1 MRKKTFF
8 YGWIIVL
15 ACLLIQAV
23 PYSLVANILPTFTN
37 FVISGEGFTYTEFA
51 FLFTLGTFV
60 SALCSPFI
68 GKLYSRPNPNIK
80 RLYTVGCLL
89 VGIGFAAMSLAGKN
103 IIVYY
108 ALSILLQIGVSI
120 VSAIGV
126 PMLINSWFVENK
138 GTAMGIAFCGRGLGN
153 VILQQLASKWLSNP
167 SIGYKGAF
175 LRFGFM
181 ALIISLPIALF
192 VMRLPR
198 SKKELQHT
206 PLIHPKKQLIHDAN
220 WGYSFSDVQKIKSF
234 WVFAL
239 SFTFIGLYV
248 GGMSIEFIPYLQTLE
263 KTGAFT
269 LGSAL
274 VASLFGFFSIFG
286 NLSGGYLFDKLG
298 IKKSLILAGI
308 LVVTCGLSLIF
319 VPTFNFLGIIFSI
332 CLGISMFSYI
342 IGPSYMTG
350 ALFGNR
356 EFGTILS
363 VVQIFFAIGFG
374 LGSTLFG
381 IVVDKHGFPV
391 AWISTIIYAIIAY
404 SGLLYSTTA
413 IIKLNKEA
421 NVIETKKIS

>member
-138 GTAMGIAFCGRGLGN
+138 GTAMGIAFCGGGLGN
-153 VILQQLASKWLSNP
+153 MILQQLASKWLSNP

-298 IKKSLILAGI
+298 IKKSL
-308 LVVTCGLSLIF
+308 LSR
-319 VPTFNFLGIIFSI
+319 VAFL
-332 CLGISMFSYI
+332 
-342 IGPSYMTG
+342 
-350 ALFGNR
+350 
-356 EFGTILS
+356 
-363 VVQIFFAIGFG
+363 
-374 LGSTLFG
+374 
-381 IVVDKHGFPV
+381 
-391 AWISTIIYAIIAY
+391 
-404 SGLLYSTTA
+404 
-413 IIKLNKEA
+413 
-421 NVIETKKIS
+421 

>member
-138 GTAMGIAFCGRGLGN
+138 GTAMGIAFCGGGLGN
-153 VILQQLASKWLSNP
+153 MILQQLASKWLSNP

-181 ALIISLPIALF
+181 ALII
-192 VMRLPR
+192 
-198 SKKELQHT
+198 
-206 PLIHPKKQLIHDAN
+206 
-220 WGYSFSDVQKIKSF
+220 QKIKSF

>member
-138 GTAMGIAFCGRGLGN
+138 GTAMGIAFCGGGLGN
-153 VILQQLASKWLSNP
+153 MILQQLASKWLSNP

-206 PLIHPKKQLIHDAN
+206 PLIHPKKELIHATN
-220 WGYSFSDVQKIKSF
+220 WGYSFSDVQKIKYF

-263 KTGAFT
+263 KAGTFT

-286 NLSGGYLFDKLG
+286 NLSGGFLFDKLG

-319 VPTFNFLGIIFSI
+319 APTFNFLGIIFSI

-404 SGLLYSTTA
+404 SGLLYSTKA
-413 IIKLNKEA
+413 IIKLNKET

>member
-1 MRKKTFF
+1 MKKKPFF

-51 FLFTLGTFV
+51 FLFTLGTFA

-89 VGIGFAAMSLAGKN
+89 VGIGFAAMSVAGKS

-138 GTAMGIAFCGRGLGN
+138 GTAMGIAFCGGGLGN
-153 VILQQLASKWLSNP
+153 MILQQLASKWLSNP
-167 SIGYKGAF
+167 NIGYRGAF

-206 PLIHPKKQLIHDAN
+206 Q
-220 WGYSFSDVQKIKSF
+220 
-234 WVFAL
+234 
-239 SFTFIGLYV
+239 IGRAHV
-248 GGMSIEFIPYLQTLE
+248 
-263 KTGAFT
+263 
-269 LGSAL
+269 
-274 VASLFGFFSIFG
+274 
-286 NLSGGYLFDKLG
+286 
-298 IKKSLILAGI
+298 
-308 LVVTCGLSLIF
+308 
-319 VPTFNFLGIIFSI
+319 
-332 CLGISMFSYI
+332 
-342 IGPSYMTG
+342 
-350 ALFGNR
+350 
-356 EFGTILS
+356 
-363 VVQIFFAIGFG
+363 
-374 LGSTLFG
+374 
-381 IVVDKHGFPV
+381 
-391 AWISTIIYAIIAY
+391 
-404 SGLLYSTTA
+404 
-413 IIKLNKEA
+413 
-421 NVIETKKIS
+421 

>member
-138 GTAMGIAFCGRGLGN
+138 GTAMGIAFCGGGLGN
-153 VILQQLASKWLSNP
+153 MILQQLASKWLSNP

-413 IIKLNKEA
+413 IIELNKEA

>member
-138 GTAMGIAFCGRGLGN
+138 GTAM
-153 VILQQLASKWLSNP
+153 
-167 SIGYKGAF
+167 
-175 LRFGFM
+175 
-181 ALIISLPIALF
+181 
-192 VMRLPR
+192 
-198 SKKELQHT
+198 
-206 PLIHPKKQLIHDAN
+206 
-220 WGYSFSDVQKIKSF
+220 
-234 WVFAL
+234 
-239 SFTFIGLYV
+239 
-248 GGMSIEFIPYLQTLE
+248 
-263 KTGAFT
+263 
-269 LGSAL
+269 
-274 VASLFGFFSIFG
+274 
-286 NLSGGYLFDKLG
+286 
-298 IKKSLILAGI
+298 
-308 LVVTCGLSLIF
+308 
-319 VPTFNFLGIIFSI
+319 
-332 CLGISMFSYI
+332 
-342 IGPSYMTG
+342 
-350 ALFGNR
+350 
-356 EFGTILS
+356 
-363 VVQIFFAIGFG
+363 
-374 LGSTLFG
+374 
-381 IVVDKHGFPV
+381 
-391 AWISTIIYAIIAY
+391 
-404 SGLLYSTTA
+404 
-413 IIKLNKEA
+413 
-421 NVIETKKIS
+421 